1 MNRKIIAILSIVI
14 AVMSTVSLA
23 GIVNAKL
30 GSVGAVYT
38 IDNAIAGN
46 HVLYYFR
53 ASDGSLNL
61 GGSVSTWGTGTGTG
75 FHSQGAETL
84 TQDGSFLL
92 VVNAGSNSISV
103 FYILGNGVPVF
114 SSMTSSHGTTPI
126 SLTVNDNWVYV
137 LNVGTTTPSI
147 APSIAGFTLGKT
159 GMLTYIAGSKQSL
172 SASSSP
178 EQIGFNPNGNLLVVT
193 EKGAN
198 IIDTFTV
205 DWNGVADAPMAHA
218 SAGSGPYGFAFTDS
232 NKLVVSEAGSGSA
245 SSYALSYEGNF
256 HTISGKI
263 KTGSTLDTPCWVAIN
278 DWGTIAYTAN
288 GGSGT
293 ITAYSLS
300 TMGQLTLL
308 STAAATVSSAP
319 ALDLAF
325 SAHSQFLYVLN
336 GNGITG
342 FKVYGD
348 GSLSQVTSISSSS
361 LASAA
366 GLAAT

>member
-114 SSMTSSHGTTPI
+114 SSMTS
-126 SLTVNDNWVYV
+126 
-137 LNVGTTTPSI
+137 
-147 APSIAGFTLGKT
+147 
-159 GMLTYIAGSKQSL
+159 
-172 SASSSP
+172 
-178 EQIGFNPNGNLLVVT
+178 
-193 EKGAN
+193 
-198 IIDTFTV
+198 
-205 DWNGVADAPMAHA
+205 
-218 SAGSGPYGFAFTDS
+218 
-232 NKLVVSEAGSGSA
+232 
-245 SSYALSYEGNF
+245 
-256 HTISGKI
+256 
-263 KTGSTLDTPCWVAIN
+263 
-278 DWGTIAYTAN
+278 
-288 GGSGT
+288 
-293 ITAYSLS
+293 
-300 TMGQLTLL
+300 
-308 STAAATVSSAP
+308 
-319 ALDLAF
+319 
-325 SAHSQFLYVLN
+325 
-336 GNGITG
+336 
-342 FKVYGD
+342 
-348 GSLSQVTSISSSS
+348 
-361 LASAA
+361 
-366 GLAAT
+366 